1 MPRGPLCSEGW
12 GEARVEVCHRV
23 FSGEGD
29 NFLLTWLLLGCIW
42 LQQNSTW
49 LTVAPVTPIAG
60 SLFKKWKN
68 VEWKAGVVT
77 ADCNLHLST
86 LINSIYIC
94 SVLCR
99 SFCNVW
105 LYLNGTGN
113 LDLGQQTN
121 QPTKE
126 ICKTNHF
133 LTQCSCPGSCPNLSF
148 VSLTM
153 TNSPFRWLQWKARMQ
168 NLFFL
173 KQNII
178 LPWTFKCEITH
189 FPWFLFR
196 TLLVMGLKLKF
207 GGVSGKSGNHLRW
220 FTFSFVSKLFTF
232 IF

>member
-1 MPRGPLCSEGW
+1 MKSR
-12 GEARVEVCHRV
+12 
-23 FSGEGD
+23 
-29 NFLLTWLLLGCIW
+29 
-42 LQQNSTW
+42 
-49 LTVAPVTPIAG
+49 
-60 SLFKKWKN
+60 
-68 VEWKAGVVT
+68 VVT

-173 KQNII
+173 KQNFI

-189 FPWFLFR
+189 FAWYLFFLGHCWSWVWNWN
-196 TLLVMGLKLKF
+196 L
-207 GGVSGKSGNHLRW
+207 GGSQASQA
-220 FTFSFVSKLFTF
+220 
-232 IF
+232 II